1 MFLLKRDEVTELRQ
15 ALDRFENDASRIIQ
29 DKYRQH
35 ALDAI
40 QKAWA
45 ALGQNDIRQAKSY
58 LYEAHHYFD
67 LARYNNQVIFYHSW
81 HAFAISSAYFLLFC
95 GIVALAFWI
104 VPVRQDALALSVF
117 IAFAGGGI
125 GGVAAVLSKAVGL
138 HLQTQAITARKTWYT
153 IKPTLGAIMGLA
165 TYLAVLSGLS
175 LLAGPFQVSNLPGA
189 FLTGFL
195 GGYLESFSTRLLD
208 GIADRMVGSKQPD
221 GSGADTLPCLPCDED
236 QPSESRGRTS

>member
-1 MFLLKRDEVTELRQ
+1 VFLLKRDEATELQQ
-15 ALDRFENDASRIIQ
+15 ALDRSENDASRIIA

-35 ALDAI
+35 VLDAI
-40 QKAWA
+40 QKAWT
-45 ALGQNDIRQAKSY
+45 ALGQNDVRQARRH
-58 LYEAHHYFD
+58 LYEAQHHFD

-81 HAFAISSAYFLLFC
+81 HAFAISIVYFLLFC
-95 GIVALAFWI
+95 GIAASAIWV
-104 VPVRQDALALSVF
+104 VPIRQSALALSVF

-125 GGVAAVLSKAVGL
+125 GGVAAVLSKAVGI
-138 HLQTQAITARKTWYT
+138 HLETQAITTRITWYT

-208 GIADRMVGSKQPD
+208 GIADRMVGSKQPN
-221 GSGADTLPCLPCDED
+221 GSDADTPPCDKD
-236 QPSESRGRTS
+236 CPSESDSRSP